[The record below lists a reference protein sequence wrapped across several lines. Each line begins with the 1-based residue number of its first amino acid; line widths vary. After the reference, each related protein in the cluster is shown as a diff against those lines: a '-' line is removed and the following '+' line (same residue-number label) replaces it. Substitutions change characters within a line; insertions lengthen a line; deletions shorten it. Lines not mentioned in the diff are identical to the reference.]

1 MRFVNILV
9 YDVVKFD
16 YVLLNEGDWYNGE
29 IGIFIV
35 LDDGVYFFD
44 WIIIVDNGDV
54 FYMGIVKNGFV
65 FGFSYC
71 KFKCESF
78 ECLCIVMGRI
88 KLKKGDEVWIRINV
102 FGIDVFL
109 NFIIFGGYRL

>member
-16 YVLLNEGDWYNGE
+16 YVLLNEGDGYNGE

-44 WIIIVDNGDV
+44 LLDYN
-54 FYMGIVKNGFV
+54 
-65 FGFSYC
+65 C
-71 KFKCESF
+71 
-78 ECLCIVMGRI
+78 
-88 KLKKGDEVWIRINV
+88 
-102 FGIDVFL
+102 
-109 NFIIFGGYRL
+109 